1 MMTLLETIVLAIVQG
16 VTEFLPISST
26 AHLVLLPWLFGW
38 PDPGLTYNV
47 VLHAGTLMALL
58 VYFASTWAALLASLV
73 TGRTQELALLAG
85 VEQPR
90 RLLGLV
96 AVATVPA
103 ALAGYALERYAET
116 VFRTPRLV
124 AAALLLVA
132 LVMWFAD
139 QMPGLTKKLNQI
151 TWGDGLTVGVA
162 QALAIVPGV
171 SRAGIT
177 MVAGM
182 FRGLERETAA
192 RFSFLLATPII
203 AGAAVQK
210 FAEIS
215 VVGLPE
221 GVSGLTLAVGFVV
234 SAVTGFAAIAF
245 LLRYLQRHT
254 LKIFV
259 AYRVV
264 LGIMILVF
272 ELLQAS

>member
-1 MMTLLETIVLAIVQG
+1 MTLLETIVLGIVQG

-26 AHLVLLPWLFGW
+26 AHLVLLPWLVGW
-38 PDPGLTYNV
+38 RDPGLTYDV
-47 VLHAGTLMALL
+47 VLHAGTLVALL
-58 VYFASTWAALLASLV
+58 VYFAPTWAALLASLV
-73 TGRTQELALLAG
+73 TGDTRELAVLGG
-85 VEQPR
+85 VERPR

-96 AVATVPA
+96 AVATVPG
-103 ALAGYALERYAET
+103 ALAGYLLESYAET
-116 VFRTPRLV
+116 LFRTPRLV
-124 AAALLLVA
+124 AAALLVVA
-132 LVMWFAD
+132 LVMWLAD
-139 QMPGLTKKLNQI
+139 QMPGLTKKIDQI
-151 TWGDGLTVGVA
+151 EWGDGVTVGVA

-177 MVAGM
+177 MATGM
-182 FRGLERETAA
+182 LRGLEREAAA

-215 VVGLPE
+215 VLGLPE
-221 GVSGLTLAVGFVV
+221 GVSGQELAVGFVV
-234 SAVTGFAAIAF
+234 SGVTGFAAIAF

-259 AYRVV
+259 AYRVI
-264 LGIMILVF
+264 LGIIILVF